1 MPGFVFGIV
10 IVFWRTGL
18 MRGSKTF
25 FFAFQEA
32 VIIAGLRDLPLRGG
46 LDAPGGGATFAS
58 FFGSAVALLGI
69 VFPYLRMA
77 DAVAVARFGG
87 LYIIIYVAAGVC
99 R

>member
-18 MRGSKTF
+18 MRGSEAF
-25 FFAFQEA
+25 FFAFEKA
-32 VIIAGLRDLPLRGG
+32 VVIAGLRDLPLRGG
-46 LDAPGGGATFAS
+46 LDAPGGGATFA
-58 FFGSAVALLGI
+58 FGSAVALLGV

-87 LYIIIYVAAGVC
+87 LYIIIYVGVAGVC